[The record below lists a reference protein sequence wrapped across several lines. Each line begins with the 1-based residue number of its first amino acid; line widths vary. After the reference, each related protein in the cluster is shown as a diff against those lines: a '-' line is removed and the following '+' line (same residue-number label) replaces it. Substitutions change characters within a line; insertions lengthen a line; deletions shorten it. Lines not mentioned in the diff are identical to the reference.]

1 MSRTYLTLA
10 SLLATAAAHGHVTNI
25 VVNGVY
31 YAGWDINSY
40 PYMETP
46 PVVAAWGTP
55 NTGGGPMD
63 VSSGYTNPDLICSLN
78 ATNAQGHVTVAAGDK
93 INLQWTEWPDTHHGP
108 VIDYLASCN
117 GACETVDKTTL
128 EFFKIDGVGLVDDS
142 AVPGIWGDD
151 QLIDNNNSWM
161 VQIPESIAP
170 GNYVLRHEIIALHS
184 AGEEGGAQNYPQCF
198 NLIITGS
205 GSDQPEGT
213 LGTELY
219 TLDEAGILV
228 NIYASIDSY
237 EVPGP
242 TLYSGASSIVQATSA
257 ITATGTAETGSGAAS
272 ASATATATATA
283 TGTSASASTSTTT
296 ASATA
301 TATSSATSTVSTS
314 SVRSDAE
321 SATTPSSPSTATSA
335 STATTTTT
343 TSAPGTLTTATSSV
357 TSVSTSVSAPTT
369 SSAPS
374 TGTGGGSGSSGA
386 QALYQQCGGIN
397 WKGATACA
405 SGATCYKYNPYYSQ
419 CIAA

>member
-40 PYMETP
+40 PYMATP

-117 GACETVDKTTL
+117 GACETVDKTAL
-128 EFFKIDGVGLVDDS
+128 EFFKIDGVGLIDDTT
-142 AVPGIWGDD
+142 VPGTWGDD
-151 QLIDNNNSWM
+151 ELIDNNNSWM

-184 AGEEGGAQNYPQCF
+184 AGTEGGAQNYPQCF
-198 NLIITGS
+198 NLVITGS
-205 GSDQPEGT
+205 GTDQPAGT

-228 NIYASIDSY
+228 NIYQSLSTY

-272 ASATATATATA
+272 ATA
-283 TGTSASASTSTTT
+283 TGTASA
-296 ASATA
+296 
-301 TATSSATSTVSTS
+301 
-314 SVRSDAE
+314 
-321 SATTPSSPSTATSA
+321 
-335 STATTTTT
+335 TATTTTT
-343 TSAPGTLTTATSSV
+343 TTTAASTTTAAAS
-357 TSVSTSVSAPTT
+357 TVSTSSERSSATTASEPSTVSSASTTQTTIATTTTALPETLSTVTSAVTTTTSAPATGTAPTT
-369 SSAPS
+369 SAAPS
-374 TGTGGGSGSSGA
+374 TGSGSGSSGT
-386 QALYQQCGGIN
+386 QAIYQQCGGIN
-397 WKGATACA
+397 YKGATACA
-405 SGATCYKYNPYYSQ
+405 SGSTCHKYNPYYSQ

>member
-1 MSRTYLTLA
+1 MSRIYLSFA

-128 EFFKIDGVGLVDDS
+128 EFFKIDGVGLVDNS
-142 AVPGIWGDD
+142 AVPGVWGDD
-151 QLIDNNNSWM
+151 QLIENNNSWM

-184 AGEEGGAQNYPQCF
+184 AGTEGGAQNYPQCF
-198 NLIITGS
+198 NLQITGS
-205 GSDQPEGT
+205 GTDEPTGT

-228 NIYASIDSY
+228 NIYASLDSY

-242 TLYSGASSIVQATSA
+242 ALYSGASSIAQATSA
-257 ITATGTAETGSGAAS
+257 ITATGTAETGTGG
-272 ASATATATATA
+272 ATATATASA
-283 TGTSASASTSTTT
+283 TESAT
-296 ASATA
+296 ATA
-301 TATSSATSTVSTS
+301 TATSSATSTFSTS
-314 SVRSDAE
+314 SIRS
-321 SATTPSSPSTATSA
+321 SASVPSNPSTTSTATSVQTTQSA
-335 STATTTTT
+335 TTVTTTTRT
-343 TSAPGTLTTATSSV
+343 TSAPGTLTTATSSA
-357 TSVSTSVSAPTT
+357 TSTTVSAPTT
-369 SSAPS
+369 APTTSTPPSS
-374 TGTGGGSGSSGA
+374 GEGGA
-386 QALYQQCGGIN
+386 QAIYQQCGGIN
-397 WKGATACA
+397 YKGATACA
-405 SGATCYKYNPYYSQ
+405 EGSSCHKYNPYYSQ
-419 CIAA
+419 CIPA

>member
-1 MSRTYLTLA
+1 MSRTYLSLA

-117 GACETVDKTTL
+117 GACETVDKTAL
-128 EFFKIDGVGLVDDS
+128 EFFKIDGVGLVDNS
-142 AVPGIWGDD
+142 AVPGVWGDD

-184 AGEEGGAQNYPQCF
+184 AGTEGGAQNYPQCF
-198 NLIITGS
+198 NLQITGS
-205 GSDQPEGT
+205 GTDEPTGT

-228 NIYASIDSY
+228 NIYSSLDSY

-242 TLYSGASSIVQATSA
+242 ALYSGASSIAQATSA
-257 ITATGTAETGSGAAS
+257 ITATGTAETGTGG
-272 ASATATATATA
+272 ATATATATA
-283 TGTSASASTSTTT
+283 TGSST
-296 ASATA
+296 ATA
-301 TATSSATSTVSTS
+301 TATSSATSTISTS
-314 SVRSDAE
+314 SIRSSASVPSTPSATSSATSTTTSAQTTE
-321 SATTPSSPSTATSA
+321 SATTVS
-335 STATTTTT
+335 TTTRT
-343 TSAPGTLTTATSSV
+343 TSAPGTLTTATSSA
-357 TSVSTSVSAPTT
+357 TSTTVSAPTT
-369 SSAPS
+369 APTSSTPPS
-374 TGTGGGSGSSGA
+374 GEA
-386 QALYQQCGGIN
+386 QAIYQQCGGLN
-397 WKGATACA
+397 WKGATACVEG
-405 SGATCYKYNPYYSQ
+405 SSCHKYNPYYSQ